1 MNLNNFEKIKDFE
14 EYLISNDG
22 IIFSTKSNKIL
33 KQRLLN
39 GYLIVKLYKDNKIY
53 SKTVSRLVA
62 ETFIPNPNKYP
73 IVNHINE
80 DRLDNRVEN
89 LEWCTQKH
97 NVKHSNKNDGSSR
110 YHTNKVN
117 KYHKDTKEFI
127 ETFDSI
133 QSAAESIGLS
143 RHSITKVCK
152 GQNPS
157 AGGFFWKY
165 VDEIVDIKDENEEF
179 KEINNYP
186 NYLISNLGNVK
197 SVIMK
202 RNLKPVINRN
212 GQQYVTLCKERKKK
226 NMYIQQLVALHF
238 IENVDNKKYVRH
250 IDGDKLNNKVDNLE
264 WY

>member
-1 MNLNNFEKIKDFE
+1 MDLTEFKEIQNFENYKISKKGE
-14 EYLISNDG
+14 IYSL
-22 IIFSTKSNKIL
+22 KSKKLL
-33 KQRLLN
+33 KLFIKN
-39 GYLIVKLYKDNKIY
+39 GYKTICLINNGKKKFC
-53 SKTVSRLVA
+53 TVSRLVA
-62 ETFIPNPNKYP
+62 ETFIPNPNKYS

-80 DRLDNRVEN
+80 DKLDNRVEN